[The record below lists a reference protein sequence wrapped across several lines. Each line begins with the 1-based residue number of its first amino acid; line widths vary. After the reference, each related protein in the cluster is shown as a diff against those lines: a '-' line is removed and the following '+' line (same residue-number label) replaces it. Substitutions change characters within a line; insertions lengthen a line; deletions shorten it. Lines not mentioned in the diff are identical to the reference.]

1 MRERLV
7 TQSIIRGTVR
17 PPGDKSISHRA
28 LIFNGITHGKV
39 LIENVSV
46 GTDVNST
53 IRCIRELGAK
63 VEKSF
68 NNNGE
73 LIIRLTGTGSKTLN
87 EPSNVLN
94 TGNSGTTMRLL
105 AGLLASQSFFSVLT
119 GDKSLRSRPMGRI
132 IEPLKRMGAKVIAR
146 DSNSKPPLVIVG
158 GELSGI
164 DHISK
169 VASAQVKSA
178 ILIAGIFANGKT
190 IVREPFQSRDHTERL
205 LKAMGAVINGNDTV
219 ISMEQSELS
228 PVDIRVPGDISAA
241 AFWIV
246 LGICHPNAEIRVSG
260 VGINPTRTGILD
272 TLKNMGANIVM
283 ENIREES
290 GEPVADVIA
299 KSSSLEGVEVSG
311 EMIPRLIDEI
321 PILAVA
327 ACFANGDTIIKDA
340 KELRVKETDRINTL
354 VSELSELGA
363 EIKELDDGL
372 IIKGKGHLNGSVC
385 RSHGDH
391 RLAMSLGIAGLLA
404 QDETIVEDAEA
415 AQVSYPNF
423 WNDIRDL
430 IKNYE

>member
-94 TGNSGTTMRLL
+94 TGNSGTTMRHL

-158 GELSGI
+158 G
-164 DHISK
+164 
-169 VASAQVKSA
+169 
-178 ILIAGIFANGKT
+178 
-190 IVREPFQSRDHTERL
+190 
-205 LKAMGAVINGNDTV
+205 
-219 ISMEQSELS
+219 
-228 PVDIRVPGDISAA
+228 
-241 AFWIV
+241 
-246 LGICHPNAEIRVSG
+246 
-260 VGINPTRTGILD
+260 
-272 TLKNMGANIVM
+272 
-283 ENIREES
+283 
-290 GEPVADVIA
+290 
-299 KSSSLEGVEVSG
+299 
-311 EMIPRLIDEI
+311 
-321 PILAVA
+321 
-327 ACFANGDTIIKDA
+327 
-340 KELRVKETDRINTL
+340 
-354 VSELSELGA
+354 
-363 EIKELDDGL
+363 
-372 IIKGKGHLNGSVC
+372 
-385 RSHGDH
+385 
-391 RLAMSLGIAGLLA
+391 
-404 QDETIVEDAEA
+404 
-415 AQVSYPNF
+415 
-423 WNDIRDL
+423 
-430 IKNYE
+430 